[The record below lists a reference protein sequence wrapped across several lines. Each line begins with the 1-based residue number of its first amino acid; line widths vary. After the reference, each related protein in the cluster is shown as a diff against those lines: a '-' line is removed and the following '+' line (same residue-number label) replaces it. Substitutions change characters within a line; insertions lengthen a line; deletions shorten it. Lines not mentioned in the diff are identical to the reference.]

1 MHFKL
6 FAHVVIVK
14 FDLTNEVFM
23 FSAAIQW
30 LETLQD
36 TVNNERVV
44 FVTNSDKVTMALHVY
59 REAIGAVRFSNIDA
73 DRVPSYTLDDFLQRQ
88 VFE

>member
-23 FSAAIQW
+23 FGTTIQR

-36 TVNNERVV
+36 TVNHERVV

-59 REAIGAVRFSNIDA
+59 R
-73 DRVPSYTLDDFLQRQ
+73 
-88 VFE
+88 